1 MIGRTLGSYFALRFA
16 KTMLA
21 MMVSLILLIIMIDFV
36 EQVRKAAEASDISMF
51 DLIKLSALKAPI
63 FIDKAF
69 PFACLFAAMITLTQ
83 LNNKLELVVVRASG
97 ISAWE
102 FLMPIG
108 LTAMVIGLFVALVY
122 NPLAILSFEASK
134 NAEVEIFD
142 RGQRARNAEVA
153 GYWIRQ
159 DEPSGSSILNA
170 RIARKEGSLL
180 DDVKIIRFDEVGR
193 IVERIDAKRAA
204 YKGDHWRLH
213 DAVSVGEDGRAVQN
227 STLDIP
233 TKLSRDAL
241 VGITA
246 SPDSIPV
253 WSLRQTA
260 TKALL
265 SGGNPNPYLVQF
277 YSLLALPL
285 FLLAMVLIAA
295 TVTLRFVRFGQV
307 GRLIVGGI
315 LSGFLLY
322 TITNIVTSLGSNGIV
337 PPPIAAWS
345 PAIVAILFGITI
357 LLHQEDG

>member
-1 MIGRTLGSYFALRFA
+1 MIGRTLGNYFALRFA

-21 MMVSLILLIIMIDFV
+21 MMVSLLLIIIMVDFV
-36 EQVRKAAEASDISMF
+36 EQVRKAAESSDIATL
-51 DLIKLSALKAPI
+51 DLLRVSALKAPI

-83 LNNKLELVVVRASG
+83 LNQKLELVVVRASG
-97 ISAWE
+97 VSVWQ
-102 FLMPIG
+102 FLLPIG
-108 LTAMVIGLFVALVY
+108 VAAMVIGLLVSFVY
-122 NPLAILSFEASK
+122 NPVAILSFEESK
-134 NAEVEIFD
+134 NAEIEVFNRSE
-142 RGQRARNAEVA
+142 RARNAEVA

-159 DEPSGSSILNA
+159 DEADGSSVINA
-170 RIARKEGSLL
+170 RIAREGGSLL
-180 DDVKIIRFDEVGR
+180 DDVKIIRFDEDGR
-193 IVERIDAKRAA
+193 ITARIDAASAA
-204 YKGDHWRLH
+204 FQGDHWRLE
-213 DAVSVGEDGRAVQN
+213 DTVSVGPDGRATRAE
-227 STLDIP
+227 TLDIP
-233 TKLSRDAL
+233 TRLSRDVL
-241 VGITA
+241 VGVTA
-246 SPDSIPV
+246 SPDSVPI
-253 WSLRQTA
+253 WSLPGTA
-260 TKALL
+260 GKALL

-322 TITNIVTSLGSNGIV
+322 TITNFVTSLGSNGII
-337 PPPIAAWS
+337 PPLVAAWS